1 MRDAK
6 DYGTRITVHASRRMP
21 FLQLTIPLGA
31 RDPSDVEDALFEAG
45 ASSVTLQDAADDPIL
60 EPGPGETPLWPT
72 VTVRALFDANAARE
86 PILDAVRSVLGANLP
101 EHHFEDIEDRAWERE
116 WLKDFKP
123 MQFGKRL
130 WICPGGM
137 LPPPNLLLEPSAQNL
152 APCLISLDPG
162 LAFGTG
168 THPTTA
174 LCLEWLDGAQLAGE
188 RAIDYGCGSGILA
201 IAALKLGAAQAIGI
215 DNDPQALIASRDN
228 AERNDVGDRLIVQD
242 VRAPLPLPAKIV
254 LANILA
260 GPLHELAPQLAAL
273 TLPGG
278 TLVLSGILAEQAAGL
293 AQRYAAW
300 FDMQTPTVRED
311 WVRLVGL
318 RRATFR

>member
-1 MRDAK
+1 
-6 DYGTRITVHASRRMP
+6 MP
-21 FLQLTIPLGA
+21 FLQLTIELGA
-31 RDPSDVEDALFEAG
+31 RDPSVVEDALFEAG

-60 EPGPGETPLWPT
+60 EPGPGETPMWPT
-72 VTVRALFDANAARE
+72 VTVRALFDAEAARE
-86 PILDAVRSVLGANLP
+86 PILDAARSILGTPLP
-101 EHHFEDIEDRAWERE
+101 NHFFERIEDRAWERE

-137 LPPPNLLLEPSAQNL
+137 SPPPELLPVATENRSCVSSISAIPGGHVSPPTV
-152 APCLISLDPG
+152 ALISLDPG

-174 LCLEWLDGAQLAGE
+174 LCLEWLDGASLVGE
-188 RAIDYGCGSGILA
+188 RVIDYGCGSGILA
-201 IAALKLGAAQAIGI
+201 IAALKLGAAHAVGI
-215 DNDPQALIASRDN
+215 DNDPQALLASRDN
-228 AERNDVGDRLIVQD
+228 AVRNAVSDRLVVQD
-242 VRAPLPLPAKIV
+242 IHAAAPAPAKVV

-273 TLPGG
+273 VTAGG
-278 TLVLSGILAEQAAGL
+278 SLVLSGILKEQAAGL
-293 AQRYAAW
+293 AQRYSAW

-311 WVRLVGL
+311 WVRLVGV
-318 RRATFR
+318 RRAA

>member
-1 MRDAK
+1 
-6 DYGTRITVHASRRMP
+6 MP
-21 FLQLTIPLGA
+21 FLQLTIELGA
-31 RDPSDVEDALFEAG
+31 HDPSVVEDVLFEAG

-60 EPGPGETPLWPT
+60 EPGPGETPMWPT
-72 VTVRALFDANAARE
+72 VTIRALFDANAVRE
-86 PILDAVRSVLGANLP
+86 PILDAVRSILGTPLP
-101 EHHFEDIEDRAWERE
+101 NHFFETIEDRAWERE

-137 LPPPNLLLEPSAQNL
+137 LPPAEFLPTPQASGPK
-152 APCLISLDPG
+152 PCLISLDPG

-174 LCLEWLDGAQLAGE
+174 LCLEWLDGASLVGE
-188 RAIDYGCGSGILA
+188 RVIDYGCGSGILA
-201 IAALKLGAAQAIGI
+201 IAALKLGAAHAVGI
-215 DNDPQALIASRDN
+215 DNDPQALLASRDN
-228 AERNDVGDRLIVQD
+228 AVRNDVSDRLVVQD
-242 VRAPLPLPAKIV
+242 IHAAAPAPAKVV

-273 TLPGG
+273 VTAGG
-278 TLVLSGILAEQAAGL
+278 SLVLSGILKEQAAGL
-293 AQRYAAW
+293 AQRYSAW

-311 WVRLVGL
+311 WVRLVGV
-318 RRATFR
+318 RRAA

>member
-1 MRDAK
+1 
-6 DYGTRITVHASRRMP
+6 MP
-21 FLQLTIPLGA
+21 FLQLTIELGA
-31 RDPSDVEDALFEAG
+31 RDPSVVEDALFEAG

-60 EPGPGETPLWPT
+60 EPGPGETPMWPT

-86 PILDAVRSVLGANLP
+86 PILDVARSTLGNPLP
-101 EHHFEDIEDRAWERE
+101 NHFFERIEDRAWERE

-137 LPPPNLLLEPSAQNL
+137 SPPVDLLSTA
-152 APCLISLDPG
+152 CLISLDPG

-174 LCLEWLDGAQLAGE
+174 LCLEWLDGASLVGE
-188 RAIDYGCGSGILA
+188 RVIDYGCGSGILA
-201 IAALKLGAAQAIGI
+201 IAALKLGAAHAVGI
-215 DNDPQALIASRDN
+215 DNDPQALLASRDN
-228 AERNDVGDRLIVQD
+228 AERNAVSDRLVVQD
-242 VRAPLPLPAKIV
+242 VHAAAPAPAKIL

-273 TLPGG
+273 VIAGG
-278 TLVLSGILAEQAAGL
+278 SLVLSGILKEQAAGL
-293 AQRYAAW
+293 AQRYSAW

-311 WVRLVGL
+311 WVRLVGV
-318 RRATFR
+318 RRAA